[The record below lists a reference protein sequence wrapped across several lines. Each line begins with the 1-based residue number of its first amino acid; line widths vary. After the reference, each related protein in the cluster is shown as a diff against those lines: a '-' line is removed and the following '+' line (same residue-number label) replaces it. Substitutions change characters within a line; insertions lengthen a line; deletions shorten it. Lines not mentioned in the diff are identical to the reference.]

1 MILENDKCVVMRTFD
16 LWNTGKEPVIEIY
29 TEYPIKDA
37 NSELSLDVL
46 DSAIPLIEHM
56 KEYYEFYK
64 VRLVNDTGKEI
75 ITITK
80 DLCKG
85 KYYNFIMSEDLK
97 DMVRRIQ
104 KLL

>member
-1 MILENDKCVVMRTFD
+1 MILENDKCVVMRIFE
-16 LWNTGKEPVIEIY
+16 LLNTDKEPVIEIY
-29 TEYPIKDA
+29 TEYPINDA

-46 DSAIPLIEHM
+46 DSAIPLIEKM

-64 VRLVNDTGKEI
+64 VRLVNEKGNEI

-80 DLCKG
+80 DNCKG
-85 KYYNFIMSEDLK
+85 KYYKFIMSEDLK